1 MVVPRVDH
9 VGAVKTVRLLLLLLA
24 VGIALGVGAHPLG
37 NYSVNHYVVLDL
49 RGEAVELFYLVDLAE
64 VPSFVELDRLDPDC
78 DSFVSPEESDAY
90 LAAVESEVRE
100 VVSLWWKDSEVQ
112 LDVADRRLALAE
124 GAAAMVVINVLFRFE
139 GTVPWPEG
147 TSSLLEVRSEYR
159 QDTPGVRECWLVTGD
174 RFANRTHQLTR
185 DERGYQTLVRQAGGH
200 PVYQDF
206 EAQFVFLLGPDTGS
220 ADDADEPLSFDWTA
234 TARAAT
240 DAGDRLMAS
249 AFKSIYRD
257 LAESGEPDS
266 FRLPASAVGPMSG
279 RGAEAGRS
287 GLVRRRGDGTDRFS
301 TGLTDRIS
309 AAVRSHELTAGAMI
323 VALAVAFLLG
333 AAHARTPGH
342 GKTLMAAYLVG
353 ERGTV
358 RHAVLL
364 GLIVTITHT
373 WSILLLGLITLSL
386 RETIS
391 EEQLSFWF
399 GVGSA
404 VLIVGIGVMLFL
416 RRYRA
421 WVLIRHGID
430 PGHGHDHHHD
440 HEHGHHDHSHH
451 HEDHDHDGPS
461 RWSLLGLGVSG
472 GIVPCPTALIVLLLA
487 IRFGRLPFGI
497 LLILAFSFGLAA
509 VLVTIG
515 VLVVRARGYIQRWTG
530 EGRSLYLLSVLS
542 SAGIVVLGMWV
553 LAWTLLQYGVIAV
566 LPGG

>member
-1 MVVPRVDH
+1 MVVAGVGHVD
-9 VGAVKTVRLLLLLLA
+9 AVRAARLLLLLVA
-24 VGIALGVGAHPLG
+24 ATVATSAAAHPLG
-37 NYSVNHYVVLDL
+37 NYSVNHYFVLDL
-49 RGEAVELFYLVDLAE
+49 RGGAVELFYLVDLAE
-64 VPSFVELDRLDPDC
+64 VPSFSELDRLDPDR
-78 DSFVSPEESDAY
+78 DSFVSPEESEAY
-90 LAAVESEVRE
+90 LDAVEVEVRQAVVLRLQGAE
-100 VVSLWWKDSEVQ
+100 VA

-139 GTVPWPEG
+139 GDVPW
-147 TSSLLEVRSEYR
+147 SDDSVSRLEVRSEYR

-174 RFANRTHQLTR
+174 RFADRTDQLTR
-185 DERGYQTLVRQAGGH
+185 DDRGYQMLVRQAGGH

-206 EAQFVFLLGPDTGS
+206 ESQFVFLVGPDTGRQGGS
-220 ADDADEPLSFDWTA
+220 AEPLSFDWTA

-249 AFKSIYRD
+249 AFAAIYRD
-257 LAESGEPDS
+257 LSRSRSQDG
-266 FRLPASAVGPMSG
+266 FRLPATAVETMP
-279 RGAEAGRS
+279 GAPAGAQAGRIE
-287 GLVRRRGDGTDRFS
+287 RRRDNGRDRLA

-309 AAVRSHELTAGAMI
+309 AAVRSHELTVGTMI
-323 VALAVAFLLG
+323 LALGVAFLLG

-373 WSILLLGLITLSL
+373 WSILLLGLVTLSL

-399 GVGSA
+399 GIGSA
-404 VLIVGIGVMLFL
+404 VLIVGIGVLLFL
-416 RRYRA
+416 RRYRS

-430 PGHGHDHHHD
+430 PGHDHHHHHHD
-440 HEHGHHDHSHH
+440 HEHHDHSHH
-451 HEDHDHDGPS
+451 HEDDAHDGPGW
-461 RWSLLGLGVSG
+461 WSLLGLGVSG

-487 IRFGRLPFGI
+487 IRFGRLAFGI
-497 LLILAFSFGLAA
+497 LLILAFSLGLAA

-515 VLVVRARGYIQRWTG
+515 VLVVRARGYIKRWTG

-553 LAWTLLQYGVIAV
+553 LVWTLLQYGVIAV
-566 LPGG
+566 LPGS